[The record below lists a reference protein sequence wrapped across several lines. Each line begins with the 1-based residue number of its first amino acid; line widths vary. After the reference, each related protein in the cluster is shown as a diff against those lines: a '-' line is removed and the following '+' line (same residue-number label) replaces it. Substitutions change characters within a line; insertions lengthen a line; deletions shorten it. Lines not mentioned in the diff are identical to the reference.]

1 MPAKRS
7 PRNRLIGQWGER
19 AAAAYLAAQGFEV
32 VALNVRTPH
41 GEIDVVARRGEVTL
55 FVEVKTRTSSRLGL
69 PEESITARKQEHMV
83 AAGTHYAAEQGI
95 DHWQID
101 VIAVEGKPGTTPVL
115 THFENAIQ

>member
-7 PRNRLIGQWGER
+7 PRNRLVGQWGER
-19 AAAAYLAAQGFEV
+19 AAATYLMEQGYEV
-32 VALNVRTPH
+32 LAFNVRTPH
-41 GEIDVVARRGEVTL
+41 GEIDLVARRGEITL

-69 PEESITARKQEHMV
+69 PEESVTPRKQQHML

-101 VIAVEGKPGTTPVL
+101 VIAVEGRPGSIPVL